1 MSASGRGEIRRSQI
15 ITTYGPGALIDL
27 PRDSAIVA
35 GLESWPGPGSL
46 RELSEPRLV
55 RRLRDMTGVAA
66 PRLYAP
72 PTRDESE
79 FWRKSPPGIDAW
91 RFPEWF
97 VVQVDEDSRPLVHR
111 DALDERRRYGG
122 KPTVATRFVRACP
135 NGHVDDIPWSDFVH
149 RGKTGCIPRLT
160 LEESGATGELGNL
173 WVRCACG
180 ASRRMSDATDIGTN
194 PLGSCR
200 GARPWLGRHA
210 AEECGLPSRLL
221 IRTATNAYFA
231 MVVRALSLPERGDA
245 LDQAVNDLWDF
256 LQIVDDVGD
265 LRVMKKKPAVAD
277 ALGAFEDDEVLE
289 TIRRRKTGAT
299 QTAASVKSVELDA
312 LLNVDEGYGDDV
324 PINPDFHARKLPGGY
339 RSDRF
344 PGLETVVQVH
354 RLREVLALAGFTRLE
369 APMPDIDGEYRAD
382 VKRADLAIDPSWFPA
397 VENRGEGVFLHIATD
412 AVREWQARP
421 GVKARVR
428 DLEKGHEAWVEQL
441 AEQRKNTPFPG
452 GPYVMLH
459 TLSHLLLQSLST
471 HCGYPAASI
480 RERIYVDA
488 QGEQYGLLLYTASPD
503 AEGTLGGLVQQARDI
518 EIHLA
523 RALEAAELCSN
534 DPVCAQHRPSV
545 SVEDRLLHGAACH
558 GCTLIAET
566 SCEMWNDYL
575 DRALVVPTLDVP
587 DAAFFEPAAAQS
599 PA

>member
-1 MSASGRGEIRRSQI
+1 MSGAGRGEIRRSQV

-35 GLESWPGPGSL
+35 GLEAWPGPSQL
-46 RELSEPRLV
+46 HELNEPRLE
-55 RRLRDMTGVAA
+55 RRLRDMTGVSA

-79 FWRKSPPGIDAW
+79 FWRKSPPGITAW

-111 DALDERRRYGG
+111 DALDERRRFGG
-122 KPTVATRFVRACP
+122 KPTVATRFVRACR
-135 NGHVDDIPWSDFVH
+135 NGHVDDIRWSDFVH
-149 RGKTGCIPRLT
+149 RGRADHVPRLT

-180 ASRRMSDATDIGTN
+180 KSRRMSEAADIGAK
-194 PLGSCR
+194 PLGACR
-200 GARPWLGRHA
+200 GARPWLGPNT
-210 AEECGLPSRLL
+210 AEDCGLPSYLL
-221 IRTATNAYFA
+221 IRTATNAYFP

-245 LDQAVNDLWDF
+245 LDQIVNDLWDD
-256 LQIVDDVGD
+256 LQIVEDAAHLGFI
-265 LRVMKKKPAVAD
+265 KKKVTVAD
-277 ALGAFEDDEVLE
+277 VLRGFADDEVLE
-289 TIRRRKTGAT
+289 AIERRRSGTT
-299 QTAASVKSVELDA
+299 HTAASVKSVELDA

-324 PINPDFHARKLPGGY
+324 PINLDFHARKLPARY
-339 RSDRF
+339 RSERF

-369 APMPDIDGEYRAD
+369 APMPDIDGEYRDD
-382 VKRADLAIDPSWFPA
+382 VQRADLAIDPSWFPA
-397 VENRGEGVFLHIATD
+397 VENRGEGVFLHLAPE
-412 AVREWQARP
+412 AVRAWRDRR
-421 GVKARVR
+421 GVKRRLA
-428 DLEKGHEAWVEQL
+428 DLERGHAAW
-441 AEQRKNTPFPG
+441 AEQRKNSQPFPG

-480 RERIYVDA
+480 RERIYVDR
-488 QGEQYGLLLYTASPD
+488 QGGRYGLLLYTASPD

-518 EIHLA
+518 ETHLE

-587 DAAFFEPAAAQS
+587 DAAFFEPAAAQR

>member
-1 MSASGRGEIRRSQI
+1 MSVGGRGQIRRSQV

-27 PRDSAIVA
+27 PRDSAIIA
-35 GLESWPGPGSL
+35 GLEAWPGPSRL
-46 RELSEPRLV
+46 HELNEPRLE

-72 PTRDESE
+72 PTRDETE
-79 FWRKSPPGIDAW
+79 FWRQSPPGITAW

-122 KPTVATRFVRACP
+122 KPTVPTRFVRACP
-135 NGHVDDIPWSDFVH
+135 SGHVDDIQWSEFVH
-149 RGKTGCIPRLT
+149 RGRADHVPRLT

-180 ASRRMSDATDIGTN
+180 KSRRMSEAADISTK
-194 PLGSCR
+194 PLGACR
-200 GARPWLGRHA
+200 GKRPWLGSNT
-210 AEECGLPSRLL
+210 AEDCGLPGRLL
-221 IRTATNAYFA
+221 IRTATNAYFP

-245 LDQAVNDLWDF
+245 LDQVVNDLWDD
-256 LQIVDDVGD
+256 LQIVEEIGH
-265 LRVMKKKPAVAD
+265 LGLMKKKPAVAD
-277 ALGAFEDDEVLE
+277 ALGGFEDEEVLE
-289 TIRRRKTGAT
+289 AILRRKAGGT

-312 LLNVDEGYGDDV
+312 LLNVEEGYGDGV
-324 PINPDFHARKLPGGY
+324 PINLDFHARKLPGGY
-339 RSDRF
+339 RSERF
-344 PGLETVVQVH
+344 PGLDTVVQVH

-369 APMPDIDGEYRAD
+369 APMPDIDGEYRDD

-397 VENRGEGVFLHIATD
+397 VENRGEGVFLHFSTE
-412 AVREWQARP
+412 AVRAWRDRP
-421 GVKARVR
+421 GVKRRVA
-428 DLEKGHEAWVEQL
+428 DLERGHDAW
-441 AEQRKNTPFPG
+441 AEQRKNSQPFPG

-488 QGEQYGLLLYTASPD
+488 RGERYGLLLYTASPD

-518 EIHLA
+518 EIHLE

>member
-1 MSASGRGEIRRSQI
+1 
-15 ITTYGPGALIDL
+15 
-27 PRDSAIVA
+27 
-35 GLESWPGPGSL
+35 
-46 RELSEPRLV
+46 
-55 RRLRDMTGVAA
+55 MTGVAA
-66 PRLYAP
+66 PRLYSP

-79 FWRKSPPGIDAW
+79 FWRKSPPGITAW
-91 RFPEWF
+91 RFPAWF
-97 VVQVDEDSRPLVHR
+97 VVQVDEQSRPLVHR

-149 RGKTGCIPRLT
+149 RGRADHVPRLT

-173 WVRCACG
+173 WVRCGCG
-180 ASRRMSDATDIGTN
+180 KSRRMSEAADISTK
-194 PLGSCR
+194 PLGACR
-200 GARPWLGRHA
+200 GARPWLGPHA
-210 AEECGLPSRLL
+210 AEDCGVPSRLL
-221 IRTATNAYFA
+221 IRTATNAYFP

-245 LDQAVNDLWDF
+245 LDQAVNDLWDD
-256 LQIVDDVGD
+256 LHIVDDADD
-265 LRVMKKKPAVAD
+265 LRVLKKKPTVAD
-277 ALGAFEDDEVLE
+277 ALAGFEDDEVLE
-289 TIRRRKTGAT
+289 AVRRRKSGAK
-299 QTAASVKSVELDA
+299 QTASSVKSVELDA
-312 LLNVDEGYGDDV
+312 LLNVGEGEGL
-324 PINPDFHARKLPGGY
+324 PLNLDFDARKLPGRY
-339 RSDRF
+339 RSERF
-344 PGLETVVQVH
+344 GGLETVVQVH

-369 APMPDIDGEYRAD
+369 APMPDIDGEYRSE
-382 VKRADLAIDPSWFPA
+382 VKRAELAIDPSWFPA
-397 VENRGEGVFLHIATD
+397 VENRGEGVFLHLAAD
-412 AVREWQARP
+412 AVRAWQARP
-421 GVKARVR
+421 GVKQRVQALERGHRAWATDR
-428 DLEKGHEAWVEQL
+428 D
-441 AEQRKNTPFPG
+441 NTQPFPG

-459 TLSHLLLQSLST
+459 TLSHLLLQSLSM

-480 RERIYVDA
+480 RERIYVDR
-488 QGEQYGLLLYTASPD
+488 QGKRYGLLLYTASPD

-518 EIHLA
+518 ETHLE

-587 DAAFFEPAAAQS
+587 DAAFFDPAAAQG

>member
-1 MSASGRGEIRRSQI
+1 MSGAGRGEIRRSQV

-35 GLESWPGPGSL
+35 GLEAWPGPSQL
-46 RELSEPRLV
+46 HELNEPRLE
-55 RRLRDMTGVAA
+55 RRLRDMTGVSA

-79 FWRKSPPGIDAW
+79 FWRKSPPGITAW

-111 DALDERRRYGG
+111 DALDERRRFGG

-135 NGHVDDIPWSDFVH
+135 NGHVDDIPWSEFVH
-149 RGKTGCIPRLT
+149 RSRVDHVPRLT

-180 ASRRMSDATDIGTN
+180 KSRRMSEAADISAN
-194 PLGSCR
+194 PLGACR
-200 GARPWLGRHA
+200 GARPWLGPHT
-210 AEECGLPSRLL
+210 AEDCGLPSRLL
-221 IRTATNAYFA
+221 IRTATNAYFP
-231 MVVRALSLPERGDA
+231 MVVRALSLPERGGA
-245 LDQAVNDLWDF
+245 LEQVVNDLWDY
-256 LQIVDDVGD
+256 LQIVDDADD
-265 LRVMKKKPAVAD
+265 LRVMKKKSSVAA
-277 ALGAFEDDEVLE
+277 ALAGFDDDEVLE
-289 TIRRRKTGAT
+289 TIHRRKSGTT

-312 LLNVDEGYGDDV
+312 LLNVDEGYGDGL
-324 PINPDFHARKLPGGY
+324 PINLDFHAQKLPAGY

-369 APMPDIDGEYRAD
+369 APMPDIDGEYRDD
-382 VKRADLAIDPSWFPA
+382 VQRADLAIDPSWFPA
-397 VENRGEGVFLHIATD
+397 VENRGEGVFLHLAPE
-412 AVREWQARP
+412 AVRAWQSRS
-421 GVKARVR
+421 GVKERVQALKR
-428 DLEKGHEAWVEQL
+428 GHEAWVKAFKER
-441 AEQRKNTPFPG
+441 RKGQEFPG

-459 TLSHLLLQSLST
+459 TLSHLLLQAFSM

-480 RERIYVDA
+480 RERIYVDR
-488 QGEQYGLLLYTASPD
+488 QGGRYGLLLYTASPD

-518 EIHLA
+518 EIHLE

-534 DPVCAQHRPSV
+534 DPVCAQHRPSI

-587 DAAFFEPAAAQS
+587 DAAFFDTAAVQS
-599 PA
+599 

>member
-1 MSASGRGEIRRSQI
+1 MSGGSRGEIRRSQI

-35 GLESWPGPGSL
+35 GLEAWPGPSHL
-46 RELSEPRLV
+46 HELNEPRLE
-55 RRLRDMTGVAA
+55 RRLRDMTGVSA

-72 PTRDESE
+72 PTRDEGK
-79 FWRKSPPGIDAW
+79 FWQTSPPGITAW

-111 DALDERRRYGG
+111 DALDERRRFGG

-135 NGHVDDIPWSDFVH
+135 SGHVDDIPWSEFVH
-149 RGKTGCIPRLT
+149 RGRVDHVPRLT

-180 ASRRMSDATDIGTN
+180 KSRRMSEAADIGAK
-194 PLGSCR
+194 PLGACR
-200 GARPWLGRHA
+200 GTRPWLGPNT
-210 AEECGLPSRLL
+210 AEDCGLPSRLL
-221 IRTATNAYFA
+221 IRTATNAYFP

-245 LDQAVNDLWDF
+245 LEQVVNDLWDD
-256 LQIVDDVGD
+256 LQIVEDAAHLGFI
-265 LRVMKKKPAVAD
+265 KKKPAVAD
-277 ALGAFEDDEVLE
+277 ALGGFEDDEVLE
-289 TIRRRKTGAT
+289 AIERRRSGAT
-299 QTAASVKSVELDA
+299 HTAASVKSVELDA
-312 LLNVDEGYGDDV
+312 LLIVEEGYGDDV
-324 PINPDFHARKLPGGY
+324 PINLDFHARKLPGGY
-339 RSDRF
+339 RSERF

-369 APMPDIDGEYRAD
+369 APMPDIDGEYRDD

-397 VENRGEGVFLHIATD
+397 VENRGEGVFLHLSPE
-412 AVREWQARP
+412 AVRAWQARP
-421 GVKARVR
+421 GVKRRLA
-428 DLEKGHEAWVEQL
+428 DLERGHGAW
-441 AEQRKNTPFPG
+441 AEQRKNSQPFPG

-488 QGEQYGLLLYTASPD
+488 RGERYGLLLYTASPD

-518 EIHLA
+518 EAHLEW
-523 RALEAAELCSN
+523 ALEAAELCSN

-587 DAAFFEPAAAQS
+587 DAAFFELATAKSSA
-599 PA
+599 